1 MAALDIRHLS
11 APFSNKLNLIVIISI
26 VVLFAI
32 FRLSVSEK
40 APQPKAVQQPPQLQL
55 PQELPKPVPRENSG
69 ANLIDELLGDQA
81 PRKSAEPLNQNESVA
96 PFKDIEEALGI
107 GR

>member
-40 APQPKAVQQPPQLQL
+40 AQPKSVEQSPRLIL
-55 PQELPKPVPRENSG
+55 PQELPKPVPKENSS
-69 ANLIDELLGDQA
+69 NLIDELLGDRTQKRA
-81 PRKSAEPLNQNESVA
+81 ADPAKQTESVA

-107 GR
+107 GQ

>member
-40 APQPKAVQQPPQLQL
+40 AQPKVVQQSPVLLL
-55 PQELPKPVPRENSG
+55 PQELPKPVPKESSS
-69 ANLIDELLGDQA
+69 NLIDELLGDQA
-81 PRKSAEPLNQNESVA
+81 PKRSAEPVKQNESVA

-107 GR
+107 GQ